1 MNTKNTVADIETENQ
16 SINNAAKG
24 SSRRRFLGQVGAALT
39 GGVVLG
45 KAHLASAQSDAS
57 DAADGIRLP
66 AAVIDHRV
74 KKSFAIRVGSATK
87 EALIPVPPHTTN
99 GDEELYP
106 DKSGTYTKGILQD
119 GIGLVNLN
127 AYQTFKRALNSGRG
141 ADFENIIMGGTRTL
155 NGPQG
160 GLAFALEGSDA
171 VQFGNA
177 PSRANQENGII
188 VAPAPAVASE
198 AYGTELVEMYWA
210 SLLRDVAFTDYAS
223 NEIVG
228 QAARELSGMPT
239 TQARETAMAASR
251 QICSSVALTRA
262 IP

>member
-99 GDEELYP
+99 GDEEL
-106 DKSGTYTKGILQD
+106 DRKST
-119 GIGLVNLN
+119 
-127 AYQTFKRALNSGRG
+127 RLNS
-141 ADFENIIMGGTRTL
+141 
-155 NGPQG
+155 
-160 GLAFALEGSDA
+160 SH
-171 VQFGNA
+171 
-177 PSRANQENGII
+177 S
-188 VAPAPAVASE
+188 
-198 AYGTELVEMYWA
+198 
-210 SLLRDVAFTDYAS
+210 
-223 NEIVG
+223 
-228 QAARELSGMPT
+228 
-239 TQARETAMAASR
+239 
-251 QICSSVALTRA
+251 QIS
-262 IP
+262 

>member
-39 GGVVLG
+39 GGMVLG
-45 KAHLASAQSDAS
+45 KASLTSAQSDAS
-57 DAADGIRLP
+57 DAADGVRVP
-66 AAVIDHRV
+66 GAVIDHRV
-74 KKSFAIRVGSATK
+74 KKSFAIRVGTATK
-87 EALIPVPPHTTN
+87 EALIPVPPHTAN

-106 DKSGTYTKGILQD
+106 DKSGTYTKRILQD

-188 VAPAPAVASE
+188 VSPAPAVAS
-198 AYGTELVEMYWA
+198 AALGTVLVENYWA
-210 SLLRDVAFTDYAS
+210 PLIHVDTVTDDAS
-223 NEIVG
+223 DEIAV
-228 QAARELSGMPT
+228 QT
-239 TQARETAMAASR
+239 
-251 QICSSVALTRA
+251 
-262 IP
+262 